1 MFLINKC
8 YKSCIY
14 ILISKFSVCEYF
26 KCTYL
31 VIQPVYHKAISPLFK
46 VIHGIRHRKDSQGW
60 SLAKAV
66 RSSLPEWMCMIL
78 NSQYWT
84 TFVDCLYNILWYVLA
99 YNHHLLKI
107 LNQMHK
113 NMKYFELN
121 NSICVYI
128 TTIYT
133 KWIIL
138 IVSFDSI
145 INLQYMESMLKILTF
160 IWVLLFTS
168 LQ

>member
-1 MFLINKC
+1 MVNKC
-8 YKSCIY
+8 YQLCTY
-14 ILISKFSVCEYF
+14 ISIFNFSICEYL

-31 VIQPVYHKAISPLFK
+31 VIQPVYHKAIYPLFK
-46 VIHGIRHRKDSQGW
+46 VVHGIRHRKDSQEW
-60 SLAKAV
+60 SLAKVV
-66 RSSLPEWMCMIL
+66 RSSLPEWMCIIL

-84 TFVDCLYNILWYVLA
+84 TFVDCLYNILLYVLA

-113 NMKYFELN
+113 KMKYFELN
-121 NSICVYI
+121 NSICVYN
-128 TTIYT
+128 T
-133 KWIIL
+133 KWIVL
-138 IVSFDSI
+138 IVSSDSI